1 MTTKEV
7 RLQSIATDWYLIDS
21 VELCNL
27 FLLSFFSFSLLCIM
41 NINHAFA
48 EASDEISFMPG
59 DIITG
64 VEMVDEGWWKGT
76 CHGRTG
82 LFPATFVEL
91 N

>member
-1 MTTKEV
+1 
-7 RLQSIATDWYLIDS
+7 
-21 VELCNL
+21 
-27 FLLSFFSFSLLCIM
+27 M

-59 DIITG
+59 DIITN

-91 N
+91 NQLLVISDQIYVYQPLADNYFSCIFYDMHVQYTNMYRMNI